1 MLSYYKKGC
10 EIMGSKYTD
19 AQKKASIKYLQ
30 EKTDDIRIRTPKGT
44 KERWKQAAEKKN
56 VSLTQFVI
64 DAVESAID
72 S

>member
-1 MLSYYKKGC
+1 
-10 EIMGSKYTD
+10 MGSKYTD